1 MKTISAMLTLNHV
14 DKHFLLVEQMSD
26 RNARAHYITALPQKE
41 GTTIMAF
48 MNRAVSKRGEVPPS
62 KAIQGLPR
70 VGYYPPL
77 VATLAATLFVFLVV
91 LALTVIAIGNTAA
104 SFDQSKASGD
114 TDNGGGAFFCGAL
127 AIVGAVASI
136 YFLLAVVKGVRDLVT
151 PIHYTRGPLADKR
164 VIGGRFV
171 GNWIGVTRS
180 YAGPDL
186 ETASA
191 VTDEQAA
198 ASADRSRI
206 VQTRNPPPAR
216 PSERRRGGY
225 LSADRLSSTLV
236 TDVKAGAAV
245 PPGQRA
251 IFRLDP
257 SAYETLTPGEEVLV
271 AHSRFLE
278 HIYYIAHLR
287 DGEWESFRNKAL
299 I

>member
-1 MKTISAMLTLNHV
+1 
-14 DKHFLLVEQMSD
+14 
-26 RNARAHYITALPQKE
+26 
-41 GTTIMAF
+41 MAF

-70 VGYYPPL
+70 VGYYPP
-77 VATLAATLFVFLVV
+77 VMATLAATAFVFLIV
-91 LALTVIAIGNTAA
+91 LALTLIAIGNATSALSQTTA
-104 SFDQSKASGD
+104 SSD
-114 TDNGGGAFFCGAL
+114 TGGGALFCGVL
-127 AIVGAVASI
+127 AIVGLITSG
-136 YFLLAVVKGVRDLVT
+136 YFLFAIVKGVRDLVT
-151 PIHYTRGPLADKR
+151 PIQFTRGPLADKR

-171 GNWIGVTRS
+171 GNWIGVIRS
-180 YAGPDL
+180 YVGPDL

-206 VQTRNPPPAR
+206 VQTRNPPPVR
-216 PSERRRGGY
+216 SSERKRGGY
-225 LSADRLSSTLV
+225 LSQDRLTSTLV
-236 TDVKAGAAV
+236 TDVKTNAAI

-251 IFRLDP
+251 VFRMDP
-257 SAYETLTPGEEVLV
+257 VAFDSLTPGEEVLV

-278 HIYYIAHLR
+278 HIYYVAHLR